1 MNRASGA
8 FIPIPSTTC
17 FAMSNS
23 IDEFEKASQEKQN
36 TLLGEFMGFLGQTK
50 KFWLLP
56 LVLVMLALAA
66 LLVLSST
73 AAAPFIYTLF

>member
-1 MNRASGA
+1 MPAPDN
-8 FIPIPSTTC
+8 
-17 FAMSNS
+17 
-23 IDEFEKASQEKQN
+23 DFEKASQQKQGSLVSEFIGFLKQN
-36 TLLGEFMGFLGQTK
+36 K

-56 LVLVMLALAA
+56 LIIVMLLLAA

>member
-1 MNRASGA
+1 
-8 FIPIPSTTC
+8 
-17 FAMSNS
+17 MSN
-23 IDEFEKASQEKQN
+23 DFEKASQEKQG
-36 TLLGEFMGFLGQTK
+36 TLISEFMGFLKQTR

-56 LVLVMLALAA
+56 LILVMLALAA

>member
-1 MNRASGA
+1 M
-8 FIPIPSTTC
+8 STP
-17 FAMSNS
+17 NN
-23 IDEFEKASQEKQN
+23 EFEKASQQKQGSLVSEFMAFLKQN
-36 TLLGEFMGFLGQTK
+36 K

-56 LVLVMLALAA
+56 LILVMLLLAA

>member
-1 MNRASGA
+1 MSQPPNDFERAASDKQGGIVA
-8 FIPIPSTTC
+8 EFIG
-17 FAMSNS
+17 FL
-23 IDEFEKASQEKQN
+23 KQN
-36 TLLGEFMGFLGQTK
+36 K

-56 LVLVMLALAA
+56 LIVVMLLLAG

>member
-1 MNRASGA
+1 M
-8 FIPIPSTTC
+8 STP
-17 FAMSNS
+17 NN
-23 IDEFEKASQEKQN
+23 DFEKASQQKQGN
-36 TLLGEFMGFLGQTK
+36 LLSEFLGFLKQTK

-56 LVLVMLALAA
+56 LILVMLALAA